1 MPRYV
6 TIDLFGKVNVGK
18 TTIFK
23 HFVDPQF
30 RHLQE
35 GGNLSYDFRTYFARC
50 WVLPNRWEHS
60 MVFLCDPKFDMKW
73 QSLDMKTLTKN
84 FEPTNILLIVTDSTP
99 EDVDNV
105 KNSFAMYP
113 KLKLG
118 IITFVIA
125 NMQDKLGVLTVDEIK
140 HRLGIED
147 VLGLVA
153 TESNTKELVEPFIEK
168 AVYRYFLMLSKRG
181 QEMQLIDEKKD
192 LELKQE
198 RENKQ
203 TKYSTRFQLK

>member
-1 MPRYV
+1 V

-35 GGNLSYDFRTYFARC
+35 GGNLSYDFRTYYARC

-60 MVFLCDPKFDMKW
+60 MVYLCDPKFDMKW
-73 QSLDMKTLTKN
+73 QSLDLKTLTKN
-84 FEPTNILLIVTDSTP
+84 FEPTNILMVVTDSTA
-99 EDVDNV
+99 EDVENV
-105 KNSFAMYP
+105 KNSFAIYP

-118 IITFVIA
+118 LIVFVIA
-125 NMQDKLGVLTVDEIK
+125 NMQDKPGVLSVEEIK
-140 HRLGIED
+140 QRLELND

-153 TESNTKELVEPFIEK
+153 TEPDTKSKVEKFLEE

-181 QEMQLIDEKKD
+181 QEMQLIDDETDKK
-192 LELKQE
+192 LKQE
-198 RENKQ
+198 REKKK
-203 TKYSTRFQLK
+203 TKYSDRFPSK